1 MSNVHKLQHSLR
13 FIPALLLVTT
23 ISLNIMWPLT
33 QGHARSVVTICGV
46 LTFFVESKIHSF
58 INRGLKY
65 TITFILIVLP
75 LAFLVE
81 VIGTHTGFP
90 FGDYTY
96 SHRLGIMLFSVP
108 VLIPLAWFM
117 MMYPSL
123 LIAQSLTTVRWKQ
136 VGIAAWLMATWDL
149 FLDPQMVNEGFW
161 TWHDSMNN
169 PTTVI
174 PLTNFV
180 GWFVVSAIIFTLLLA
195 TLPKAVADDDASPSR
210 PRNTVPYLA
219 VIWVWLG
226 SFIANVFTYSPFLNQ
241 PRVAFTG
248 LIGMGIVLAPWS
260 VLEMRK
266 LRARSAH

>member
-1 MSNVHKLQHSLR
+1 MSNMHKLQHSLR
-13 FIPALLLVTT
+13 YMPALLLVAT
-23 ISLNIMWPLT
+23 ITLNIMWPLT
-33 QGHARSVVTICGV
+33 HGHARSVVTICGV

-58 INRGLKY
+58 ISRGLKY
-65 TITFILIVLP
+65 TTTFILIVLP

-108 VLIPLAWFM
+108 LLIPLAWFM

-149 FLDPQMVNEGFW
+149 FLDPQMVNEGYW

-174 PLTNFV
+174 PWTNFV
-180 GWFVVSAIIFTLLLA
+180 GWFVVSVIIFALLVFV
-195 TLPKAVADDDASPSR
+195 LPNAKAEESTAQPQSS
-210 PRNTVPYLA
+210 NTVPYLA
-219 VIWVWLG
+219 VMWVWLG

-241 PRVAFTG
+241 PRVAITG
-248 LIGMGIVLAPWS
+248 LVGMGIILAPWS
-260 VLEMRK
+260 VRELRT
-266 LRARSAH
+266 LRARPVH